1 MEQVVVI
8 YSIVVALLA
17 ALIIFIVLVNK
28 NVIMKYS
35 NNVIKRVLTK
45 PLVMYSLRRI
55 ASAVISFALAIVVT
69 FCLLRIQDK
78 NLLCTKETGWKKFSA
93 EIREMLCERKLD
105 SLGLNDPLIVQIL
118 NYFYQIIPFPK
129 KVCIAH
135 TTTSTFEYIC
145 SNSQMMIVNF
155 GRTTE
160 LGKNES
166 IAAIFNR
173 TMPVSMKIG
182 LGGLAIE
189 MIIG

>member
-1 MEQVVVI
+1 MEQMVVI

-93 EIREMLCERKLD
+93 EIRQFGIERSFNCSNFELFL
-105 SLGLNDPLIVQIL
+105 S
-118 NYFYQIIPFPK
+118 NYSFPK
-129 KVCIAH
+129 ESLYC
-135 TTTSTFEYIC
+135 SYNYI
-145 SNSQMMIVNF
+145 NI
-155 GRTTE
+155 
-160 LGKNES
+160 
-166 IAAIFNR
+166 
-173 TMPVSMKIG
+173 
-182 LGGLAIE
+182 
-189 MIIG
+189 

>member
-1 MEQVVVI
+1 MEQMVVI

-78 NLLCTKETGWKKFSA
+78 NLLCTKETGWKSSQ
-93 EIREMLCERKLD
+93 LKLEKCYVKE
-105 SLGLNDPLIVQIL
+105 N
-118 NYFYQIIPFPK
+118 
-129 KVCIAH
+129 
-135 TTTSTFEYIC
+135 
-145 SNSQMMIVNF
+145 
-155 GRTTE
+155 
-160 LGKNES
+160 
-166 IAAIFNR
+166 
-173 TMPVSMKIG
+173 
-182 LGGLAIE
+182 
-189 MIIG
+189 

>member
-93 EIREMLCERKLD
+93 EIREMLCERKLGRFGIER
-105 SLGLNDPLIVQIL
+105 SFNCSNFKLFLP
-118 NYFYQIIPFPK
+118 NYSFPK
-129 KVCIAH
+129 E
-135 TTTSTFEYIC
+135 SLYFSYNYI
-145 SNSQMMIVNF
+145 NI
-155 GRTTE
+155 
-160 LGKNES
+160 
-166 IAAIFNR
+166 
-173 TMPVSMKIG
+173 
-182 LGGLAIE
+182 
-189 MIIG
+189 

>member
-55 ASAVISFALAIVVT
+55 ASAVISLAIVVT

-135 TTTSTFEYIC
+135 TTTSTFEA
-145 SNSQMMIVNF
+145 IV
-155 GRTTE
+155 
-160 LGKNES
+160 K
-166 IAAIFNR
+166 
-173 TMPVSMKIG
+173 
-182 LGGLAIE
+182 
-189 MIIG
+189 